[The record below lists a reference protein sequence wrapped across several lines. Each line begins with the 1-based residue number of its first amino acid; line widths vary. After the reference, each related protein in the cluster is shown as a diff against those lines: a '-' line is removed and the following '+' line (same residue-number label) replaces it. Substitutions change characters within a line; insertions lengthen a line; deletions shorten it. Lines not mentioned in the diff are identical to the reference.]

1 MGNSFKIKVRSE
13 NDEVNEISINS
24 LDKIKNIKS
33 IICSLQKKYIQR
45 YLLIYK
51 GNQLLEDENTVSSY
65 NIIPNETLTYKSSK
79 KIYLIFFSEYKKKA
93 GKYVTDDDTIYSAF
107 YSLKNYFD
115 SPKGSIIRE
124 FIFKGYRIDLNTT
137 FGEHGM
143 KEFDC
148 IVITYKEDKR
158 KG

>member
-93 GKYVTDDDTIYSAF
+93 GKYSKF
-107 YSLKNYFD
+107 LGPLK
-115 SPKGSIIRE
+115 K
-124 FIFKGYRIDLNTT
+124 FIFLNNIIFIYRDLL
-137 FGEHGM
+137 
-143 KEFDC
+143 
-148 IVITYKEDKR
+148 
-158 KG
+158 